1 MEYDFF
7 YQGIE
12 LHLSDFK
19 IEELEEINV
28 GYFINKDARYI
39 IDNLEKF
46 INLKKFSCRHYCLE
60 KLPKLPKSL
69 KKLDCSY
76 NIITKIEDD
85 ELPPQLELL
94 WCNYNKLV
102 ELPNLPETIINFKC
116 SPDMLL
122 NISPLYSAIRKS
134 CGIEDFLTIYR
145 KGIILKDDDTDY
157 YNYFKILREFQSKS
171 KNKIIKRMQLLNRTL
186 LLEHSARICLNP
198 KRIERLLE
206 NKEIDF
212 FDGSFE
218 TI

>member
-60 KLPKLPKSL
+60 RLPKLPKSL

-134 CGIEDFLTIYR
+134 CGIEAFLTIYR

-212 FDGSFE
+212 FDDSFE

>member
-60 KLPKLPKSL
+60 RLPKLPKSL

-102 ELPNLPETIINFKC
+102 ELPNLPETIINLKC

-122 NISPLYSAIRKS
+122 NIFPLYSVIQKS
-134 CGIEDFLTIYR
+134 CSIEAFLTIYR
-145 KGIILKDDDTDY
+145 KGVLLKDDTDY
-157 YNYFKILREFQSKS
+157 HHYFKILREFQSKNRS
-171 KNKIIKRMQLLNRTL
+171 LKRLSILGRTL
-186 LLEHSARICLNP
+186 LLEQSARICLNP

-206 NKEIDF
+206 SKEINF
-212 FDGSFE
+212 FDMALLKH
-218 TI
+218 